1 MDKKVK
7 SLSGRKCS
15 ITRSAQLSSF
25 VPVWLW
31 RPLQSPHKRVSGER
45 AVFLSA
51 RLLPFKYSLHSC
63 MSPASA
69 LCHTTLKLS
78 SSICL
83 SIYLC
88 LFTTEK
94 YLYQSVH
101 QPIYHFLTICPFTHL
116 FIFNKNLFSIFY
128 LYKASTHLF
137 FRLSIH
143 PSIVLLLFFIL
154 SLYHLFVLSFH
165 LSVSYS
171 YCIYLV
177 YFLHICNKN
186 PFIHLYF

>member
-1 MDKKVK
+1 M
-7 SLSGRKCS
+7 
-15 ITRSAQLSSF
+15 
-25 VPVWLW
+25 
-31 RPLQSPHKRVSGER
+31 
-45 AVFLSA
+45 FLSA

-101 QPIYHFLTICPFTHL
+101 LSVRLSIHLSFLLTICPFTHCL
-116 FIFNKNLFSIFY
+116 FIYSISLCTIRISIRPCIF
-128 LYKASTHLF
+128 L
-137 FRLSIH
+137 LSIH
-143 PSIVLLLFFIL
+143 PSIYPSVLNKTS
-154 SLYHLFVLSFH
+154 SLYIFI
-165 LSVSYS
+165 YS
-171 YCIYLV
+171 K
-177 YFLHICNKN
+177 NKN
-186 PFIHLYF
+186 TYRSVIQPIHPFTCL